1 MTRPARP
8 APPAWSLAVVAM
20 LFIQLSSALSVTVI
34 DAVGAGG
41 AAWLRMCFGALFLVL
56 IVRPSL
62 RSIRRAD
69 VPNLLMLGTVTGLM
83 TTLFLAA
90 LERIPLGTAV
100 AIEFLGPLTVA
111 AVMSRRRRA
120 LVWPALAFVG
130 VVLLTEPWNG
140 ATDALGIL
148 FAVLAGACWGFYNVL
163 TQRVGDRFS
172 GISGLAYT
180 IPIAAVVTTIVGV
193 PSVIGG
199 SLTLPIILLAAG
211 IALLT
216 PVISFGLEMLALRR
230 MTHTAFGTLLAI
242 EPAFAIIIGL
252 IVLSQTPGALQVI
265 GIVIVVI
272 AGAAAQRDGTR
283 SRPAVSSDGG
293 IPPAE
298 NPEREEGEPR

>member
-1 MTRPARP
+1 MTNSTRPA
-8 APPAWSLAVVAM
+8 APAWSLAVVAM
-20 LFIQLSSALSVTVI
+20 LLIQLSSALSVTVI

-41 AAWLRMCFGALFLVL
+41 ASWLRMCFGALFLLL
-56 IVRPSL
+56 IVRPNL

-69 VPNLLMLGTVTGLM
+69 VPSLLMLGTVTGLM

-90 LERIPLGTAV
+90 LDRIPLGTAV

-130 VVLLTEPWNG
+130 VVLLTEPWQG

-148 FAVLAGACWGFYNVL
+148 FALLAGACWGLYNLL

-180 IPIAAVVTTIVGV
+180 IPIAAVVTTIIGV

-199 SLTLPIILLAAG
+199 TPTLPVILLAAG

-242 EPAFAIIIGL
+242 EPAFGLIIGL
-252 IVLSQTPGALQVI
+252 IVLSQTPGVLQLI

-283 SRPAVSSDGG
+283 SRDSTE
-293 IPPAE
+293 PPLLSPDRA
-298 NPEREEGEPR
+298 

>member
-1 MTRPARP
+1 MTNPSRP
-8 APPAWSLAVVAM
+8 APPAWSLAVAAM
-20 LFIQLSSALSVTVI
+20 LLIQLSSALSVTVI

-41 AAWLRMCFGALFLVL
+41 AAWLRMCFGALFLLL

-62 RSIRRAD
+62 RSVRRAD
-69 VPNLLMLGTVTGLM
+69 VPNLLMLGAITGLM
-83 TTLFLAA
+83 STLFLAA

-111 AVMSRRRRA
+111 AVMSRRRQA

-130 VVLLTEPWNG
+130 VVLLTEPWKG
-140 ATDALGIL
+140 ATDALGVL
-148 FAVLAGACWGFYNVL
+148 FALLAGACWGLYNLL

-180 IPIAAVVTTIVGV
+180 IPIAAVVTTIIGV

-199 SLTLPIILLAAG
+199 TLTLPIILLAAG

-252 IVLSQTPGALQVI
+252 IVLSQTPGVLQVI

-272 AGAAAQRDGTR
+272 AGAGAQRGGTR

-298 NPEREEGEPR
+298 DPQREER

>member
-1 MTRPARP
+1 MNNVPRT
-8 APPAWSLAVVAM
+8 APPAWSLAVAAM
-20 LFIQLSSALSVTVI
+20 LLIQVSSALSVAVI

-41 AAWLRMCFGALFLVL
+41 ASWLRMCFGALFLVL
-56 IVRPSL
+56 IVRPNVRTL
-62 RSIRRAD
+62 RRAD
-69 VPNLLMLGTVTGLM
+69 VPTLLMLGAVTGLM

-90 LERIPLGTAV
+90 LDRIPLGTAV

-120 LVWPALAFVG
+120 LIWPALALVG
-130 VVLLTEPWNG
+130 VLLLTEPWRG
-140 ATDALGIL
+140 ATDALGIV
-148 FAVLAGACWGFYNVL
+148 FALLAGACWGLYNLL

-180 IPIAAVVTTIVGV
+180 IPIAAVVTTVIGV
-193 PSVIGG
+193 PSVVSGTP
-199 SLTLPIILLAAG
+199 TLPVILLAAG

-242 EPAFAIIIGL
+242 EPAFGLVIGMII
-252 IVLSQTPGALQVI
+252 LSQTPGPLQI
-265 GIVIVVI
+265 AGIVIVIV

-283 SRPAVSSDGG
+283 SRAVDDPVV
-293 IPPAE
+293 PPAQHAE
-298 NPEREEGEPR
+298 

>member
-1 MTRPARP
+1 MNNPTRP

-20 LFIQLSSALSVTVI
+20 LLIQLSSALSVTVI

-41 AAWLRMCFGALFLVL
+41 ASWLRMCFGALFLLL
-56 IVRPSL
+56 IVRPNL

-69 VPNLLMLGTVTGLM
+69 VPMLLMLGTVTGLM

-111 AVMSRRRRA
+111 AIMSRRRRA

-130 VVLLTEPWNG
+130 VVLLTEPWQG

-148 FAVLAGACWGFYNVL
+148 FALLAGACWGLYNLL

-180 IPIAAVVTTIVGV
+180 IPIAAVVTTIIGV

-199 SLTLPIILLAAG
+199 TLTLPIILLAAG

-265 GIVIVVI
+265 GIVIVVL

-298 NPEREEGEPR
+298 NPEGEECQPR